1 MPSDP
6 LLNQGPQ
13 LFPEGSERLV
23 SDPPRQSPQGT
34 RASGLES
41 SVATLGSLT
50 VHAALG
56 LAMLLAIDVQKEEP
70 PVVQAELWSSLPAEI
85 AANAPL
91 APAPTPSPPIKDIAP
106 AQPNAE
112 EAEIALAKKKAEE
125 EETRRRAEEQAEKD
139 RALKAKQADERKR
152 LADEQ
157 AERNR
162 LVKEKAEKDRQD
174 KLKQARITKEKE
186 EAERRK
192 KRADEK
198 AARERAELE
207 QRRKEATERIREEQ
221 LAQVRQ
227 SLGQDPKAK
236 AADNGDDLRTKAG
249 VAGGAEIGDRTGV
262 LADYAASIR
271 ARIRNRIS
279 FDPARAPDNPEVVF
293 VVEQQATGRVLKV
306 TKKKSSGNAGWD
318 AAVERA
324 IWGSSPL
331 PKTADGSVEN
341 PLTLAF
347 RPLDRPPPA
356 R

>member
-1 MPSDP
+1 M
-6 LLNQGPQ
+6 
-13 LFPEGSERLV
+13 
-23 SDPPRQSPQGT
+23 
-34 RASGLES
+34 
-41 SVATLGSLT
+41 ATLGSLT

-56 LAMLLAIDVQKEEP
+56 LAMLLAIAVQKEEP

-125 EETRRRAEEQAEKD
+125 EETRRRAEEQAERD

-157 AERNR
+157 DERNR

-347 RPLDRPPPA
+347 RPLDRSGSPSKLTMNNSKSIT
-356 R
+356 

>member
-13 LFPEGSERLV
+13 PFPEGPERLV

-125 EETRRRAEEQAEKD
+125 EETRRKAEEQAERD
-139 RALKAKQADERKR
+139 
-152 LADEQ
+152 
-157 AERNR
+157 R

-207 QRRKEATERIREEQ
+207 QRRKEATERIRQEQ

-262 LADYAASIR
+262 IADYAASIR

>member
-13 LFPEGSERLV
+13 PFPEGSERLV

-125 EETRRRAEEQAEKD
+125 EETRR
-139 RALKAKQADERKR
+139 
-152 LADEQ
+152 
-157 AERNR
+157 
-162 LVKEKAEKDRQD
+162 
-174 KLKQARITKEKE
+174 
-186 EAERRK
+186 
-192 KRADEK
+192 
-198 AARERAELE
+198 
-207 QRRKEATERIREEQ
+207 
-221 LAQVRQ
+221 
-227 SLGQDPKAK
+227 
-236 AADNGDDLRTKAG
+236 
-249 VAGGAEIGDRTGV
+249 
-262 LADYAASIR
+262 
-271 ARIRNRIS
+271 
-279 FDPARAPDNPEVVF
+279 
-293 VVEQQATGRVLKV
+293 
-306 TKKKSSGNAGWD
+306 
-318 AAVERA
+318 
-324 IWGSSPL
+324 
-331 PKTADGSVEN
+331 
-341 PLTLAF
+341 
-347 RPLDRPPPA
+347 
-356 R
+356 